1 MPTTNFDQ
9 DSDCCPD
16 VVPSSVLSPRRWPFD
31 LEWLPVATYLV
42 GGNVRD
48 ALLGR
53 HADYLDLDFVMPLG
67 AVETAQAIA
76 RYYRAGFVLL
86 DADRKIARVVFE
98 QATADFAQQ
107 VGPTL
112 ESDLYRRDFTVNAIA
127 YHPQTE
133 TLLDPL
139 QGHSDINQGLIR
151 MVSRE
156 NLEEDP
162 LRLLRAY
169 RQAAQLGFRVESQ
182 TRAAIQNLAGLLQNV
197 APERVQSEVSYLLST
212 PDGTGMLMLAWQDG
226 LLKHWLPHIT
236 QERLQRVAQIDQS
249 AASLSASMPKFDE
262 VLKSWIRDQ
271 QKASAS
277 QRNWLKIA
285 KLTQLVSDDIDEA
298 EHELWRLKYSRAEVH
313 AVLTLLRVM
322 PQLSTDTLPYLSRRD
337 LYFFFQT
344 VGVTL
349 PAAAVLAVALG
360 RSTEA
365 IAPIVSRFLDKD
377 DPIAHPHPL
386 LSGRDLMT
394 KLDIPPGP
402 QVGHLLEAIQIARA
416 EGKIASADDALS
428 FAKTRL
434 EHGTLE

>member
-1 MPTTNFDQ
+1 M
-9 DSDCCPD
+9 
-16 VVPSSVLSPRRWPFD
+16 PSSVLSPQRWPFG

-53 HADYLDLDFVMPLG
+53 YADYLDLDFVMPLG

-76 RYYRAGFVLL
+76 RHYRAGFVLL
-86 DADRKIARVVFE
+86 DADRSIARVVFD

-127 YHPQTE
+127 YHPHTE
-133 TLLDPL
+133 ALLDPL
-139 QGHSDINQGLIR
+139 QGHRDIDQGLIR

-226 LLKHWLPHIT
+226 LLKYWLPHIT
-236 QERLQRVAQIDQS
+236 QERLQHIAQIDRA
-249 AASLSASMPKFDE
+249 AASLSASLPEFEE
-262 VLKSWIRDQ
+262 VLKRWIRDQ

-277 QRNWLKIA
+277 RRNWLKIA
-285 KLTQLVSDDIDEA
+285 KLTQLVSDDINEA
-298 EHELWRLKYSRAEVH
+298 ERELWRLKHSRAEVH

-322 PQLSTDTLPYLSRRD
+322 PQCSTDTLPSLSRRD

-344 VGVTL
+344 VGATL
-349 PAAAVLAVALG
+349 PAAAVLAVAFG
-360 RSTEA
+360 SSTEA
-365 IAPIVSRFLDKD
+365 IAPLVSRFLDAD

-394 KLDIPPGP
+394 KLGIPPGP
-402 QVGHLLEAIQIARA
+402 QVGHLLEAIQRARA
-416 EGKIASADDALS
+416 EGAIASADDALS
-428 FAKTRL
+428 FAKTQL
-434 EHGTLE
+434 EHSPLE